1 MEHFDIYDKEG
12 NFLHKTATR
21 GTPLPK
27 GEYFMVIHVWIE
39 REDGRFLIQKR
50 AKKSDPIPHQW
61 AITSGVTSKGETPL
75 QGAIREVKEELG
87 LTLEPADLEDRAR
100 IVSHDE
106 SYHTITHVYHTT
118 KAPDIDDLRFQKV
131 EVLDAKYRSLPEIK
145 TMIEKGEFW
154 NYPDLLNEDN
164 YFSILERGSL

>member
-39 REDGRFLIQKR
+39 DSNGRYLIQKR

-61 AITSGVTSKGETPL
+61 AITSGVTSQGETPKE
-75 QGAIREVKEELG
+75 GAIREVKEELG
-87 LTLEPADLEDRAR
+87 LTLEPGDLEDRAH

-106 SYHTITHVYHTT
+106 SYHTITHVYHTF
-118 KAPDIDDLRFQKV
+118 KAPSIDDLRFQKV
-131 EVLDAKYRSLPEIK
+131 EVLDALYVTLDKIR
-145 TMIEKGEFW
+145 TMIDKGEFW
-154 NYPDLLNEDN
+154 NYPELLNEEN
-164 YFSILERGSL
+164 YFNILESGSL